1 MHCTVRY
8 CISFPYRRYEV
19 VGTGYESSLNLVRS
33 PPEEGSTADAD
44 SVGPDEEE
52 DQEGLGGRDLGPG
65 ESLHDD
71 IVAVVPDGDHGEDG
85 ADARDGARGPVQLT
99 AKLTPHP
106 VALGEGVD
114 DDRPGLGQHHAEV
127 RHRQVHH
134 EHVGR
139 GPQGLDL
146 DRDLVGGQRRSS
158 DLPSGRCR

>member
-1 MHCTVRY
+1 MYCTVLLG
-8 CISFPYRRYEV
+8 FHYRGDEV
-19 VGTGYESSLNLVRS
+19 VGAGNESSLGLVRS

-71 IVAVVPDGDHGEDG
+71 VVAVEADGDHGEDG
-85 ADARDGARGPVQLT
+85 ADAGDGAGCPVELT
-99 AKLTPHP
+99 AELAPHP

-146 DRDLVGGQRRSS
+146 QKDVHDASISENV
-158 DLPSGRCR
+158 DEPEEKV